1 MTLNAVARRYAGAL
15 FDVTDSRGTSA
26 AAQASLAAVRAII
39 LGHAELKN
47 VLESP
52 AVGLRDKRAILDA
65 VLKQLPALND
75 EAARLLT
82 ALADRDRL
90 GLIDL
95 VGRQFD
101 DRLLDKGRVVT
112 ADVVTAVP
120 LSADREAALG
130 KALGQAVDRTVRI
143 NARVDPSILG
153 GVIARVGSVVFD
165 GSVTRQL
172 EKMKTRLATEA

>member
-15 FDVTDSRGTSA
+15 FDVTEPRGTSLQ
-26 AAQASLAAVRAII
+26 AQASLSSVRALIAE
-39 LGHAELKN
+39 HADLKN

-52 AVGLRDKRAILDA
+52 AVPGRQKRAILEA
-65 VLKQLPALND
+65 VLAKLPPLNQ

-95 VGRQFD
+95 VGTQFD
-101 DRLLDKGRVVT
+101 DRLLDKSRVVN
-112 ADVVTAVP
+112 ADVVTAMP
-120 LSADREAALG
+120 LGTEQKAALAAALG
-130 KALGQAVDRTVRI
+130 RAVEREVRI
-143 NARVDPSILG
+143 HARVDPSIVG

-165 GSVTRQL
+165 GSLTRQL